1 MPSHRKS
8 IWLKVKRLLY
18 CSLNIKSFSS
28 LLLRTSTVCF
38 PLFYLCSFISVSV
51 PGFFCFLFFVVD
63 SNLYHCLC
71 FVKSVPDI
79 PAVVSN
85 KEVREGDR
93 VEIQCEPSE
102 VGTMVIWF
110 RVLDNSGMEYIGSFS
125 KDGVRKATPTALST
139 SFGVTNMNKNVLT
152 LNSFKA
158 KEDAG
163 VYGCAGLKSN
173 ELKFGRVTR
182 LSGGGI
188 IVLVIRLNSTKGFNV
203 THVSLV
209 PVLVKKKVEE
219 VTSVMVARTAPPNLP
234 ATTTACV
241 CESPRGNRQNC
252 SLRSNFPRLV

>member
-1 MPSHRKS
+1 MCELGWAQLQNIYADYDPASSSSSSNDLICQRR
-8 IWLKVKRLLY
+8 RLQMQ
-18 CSLNIKSFSS
+18 IQVI
-28 LLLRTSTVCF
+28 LL
-38 PLFYLCSFISVSV
+38 I
-51 PGFFCFLFFVVD
+51 LFFYQ
-63 SNLYHCLC
+63 N
-71 FVKSVPDI
+71 I

-182 LSGGGI
+182 LSG
-188 IVLVIRLNSTKGFNV
+188 
-203 THVSLV
+203 
-209 PVLVKKKVEE
+209 VKKKVEE

-241 CESPRGNRQNC
+241 CESPREETSLFLECPPIILGSLAGTCGLFILLLIITILYCNHMRTRRCPHHHKKRPRQMLPEKQMMTN
-252 SLRSNFPRLV
+252 PRH